1 MWSSA
6 LDTGLQASD
15 LLCDPGQIIYA
26 RFSEWSPI
34 GASLWEPNLRRFRHP
49 KSVATLKKLGF
60 HLPSH
65 FPSLWNRENS
75 TWFIIQGFYEDW
87 NVIQVLRIINL
98 QSSKLTSFTSIHKT
112 HSISSAGCQANR
124 PSYSKTAGNRFSF
137 ELNWDSW
144 VGVLL
149 WPDSKLYG
157 QEGVCRVLWK
167 MLERKMSI
175 VIMEGGST
183 VLPRE
188 QHCL

>member
-1 MWSSA
+1 MKQTVWSSA
-6 LDTGLQASD
+6 LDTGLQAND

-26 RFSEWSPI
+26 KFSEWSPT
-34 GASLWEPNLRRFRHP
+34 GASLWEPNLRRFRYP
-49 KSVATLKKLGF
+49 TSVATLKKLGF

-75 TWFIIQGFYEDW
+75 TCSSYRGSVRTEMLYKCY
-87 NVIQVLRIINL
+87 VLTTCSLANW
-98 QSSKLTSFTSIHKT
+98 HKT

-149 WPDSKLYG
+149 WPDS
-157 QEGVCRVLWK
+157 
-167 MLERKMSI
+167 
-175 VIMEGGST
+175 
-183 VLPRE
+183 
-188 QHCL
+188 